1 MQILKK
7 SVKLAIEKTAL
18 KLFAA
23 RGYDNTTMAEI
34 AAAAGVST
42 GNIYRYH
49 ANKEELLYAVIP
61 ESFVELC
68 LQTLAGKVALVRGMS
83 SQQVAGSKELRLGNE
98 MLMQFILLHRHK
110 ILVLMRGCTGTR
122 LVGFRNVVRQRII
135 ESVHEHLVSLSE
147 SSHGCRNEPDQLLL
161 TTLYDNLM
169 NATTNILA
177 ADITEKQR
185 KEAMARLLDYH
196 LKGMAAIC

>member
-1 MQILKK
+1 MQILKN

-18 KLFAA
+18 RLFAA

-68 LQTLAGKVALVRGMS
+68 LQTITRKVALVRGMS
-83 SQQVAGSKELRLGNE
+83 SLQVADSQELRQGNE
-98 MLMQFILLHRHK
+98 MLMKFILAHRLK
-110 ILVLMRGCTGTR
+110 ILVLMRECTGTR
-122 LVGFRNVVRQRII
+122 LAGFRDVVRQKIL
-135 ESVHEHLVSLSE
+135 ESVFEHLASLSE
-147 SSHGCRNEPDQLLL
+147 SSPGRSNEPDQLLL
-161 TTLYDNLM
+161 VTVYDNLM
-169 NATTNILA
+169 NAAVSMLA
-177 ADITEKQR
+177 ANTTVRHR
-185 KEAMARLLDYH
+185 KESLAKLLDYH

>member
-7 SVKLAIEKTAL
+7 SVKLAIENTAL

-68 LQTLAGKVALVRGMS
+68 LQTITRKVALVRGMS
-83 SQQVAGSKELRLGNE
+83 SLQVADSQELRQGNE
-98 MLMQFILLHRHK
+98 MLMKFILLHRRK
-110 ILVLMRGCTGTR
+110 ILVLMRECTGTR
-122 LVGFRNVVRQRII
+122 LAGFRDVVREKIL
-135 ESVHEHLVSLSE
+135 ESVREHLASLSE
-147 SSHGCRNEPDQLLL
+147 SSPGRSNEPDHLLL
-161 TTLYDNLM
+161 VTVYDNLM
-169 NATTNILA
+169 NAATSILA
-177 ADITEKQR
+177 ADTTERHR
-185 KEAMARLLDYH
+185 KECLAKLLDYH
-196 LKGMAAIC
+196 LKGMAVIC

>member
-34 AAAAGVST
+34 ATAAGVST

-61 ESFVELC
+61 ESFVESC
-68 LQTLAGKVALVRGMS
+68 LQMLADKVALVRGMS
-83 SQQVAGSKELRLGNE
+83 SQQVAGSKELMLGNE
-98 MLMQFILLHRHK
+98 MLMKFMLTHRQK
-110 ILVLMRGCTGTR
+110 ILVLMRECSGTR
-122 LVGFRNVVRQRII
+122 LASFRTVVGQKIM
-135 ESVHEHLVSLSE
+135 ESVHEHLASLSE
-147 SSHGCRNEPDQLLL
+147 SSPGRRNEPDQLLL
-161 TTLYDNLM
+161 TTVYDNLM

-177 ADITEKQR
+177 ADITEKHR

>member
-34 AAAAGVST
+34 AAAAGIST

-49 ANKEELLYAVIP
+49 ANKQELLYAVIP

-68 LQTLAGKVALVRGMS
+68 LQTIRSKVALVRGMS

-98 MLMQFILLHRHK
+98 MLMKFVLTHRHK
-110 ILVLMRGCTGTR
+110 ILVLMRECSGTR
-122 LVGFRNVVRQRII
+122 LAGFRDVVRQKIV
-135 ESVHEHLVSLSE
+135 ESVHEHLASLPE
-147 SSHGCRNEPDQLLL
+147 SSPGHKNEPDQLLL
-161 TTLYDNLM
+161 ETVYDNLM
-169 NATTNILA
+169 TAATSILA
-177 ADITEKQR
+177 ADTTETHR
-185 KEAMARLLDYH
+185 KEALARLLDYH
-196 LKGMAAIC
+196 LKGMSAIC

>member
-1 MQILKK
+1 MQILKN

-23 RGYDNTTMAEI
+23 RGYDNTTMTEI

-61 ESFVELC
+61 GSFVELC
-68 LQTLAGKVALVRGMS
+68 LQTITSKVALVRGMS
-83 SQQVAGSKELRLGNE
+83 SLQVAGSKEFRLGNE

-110 ILVLMRGCTGTR
+110 ILVLMRECTGTR
-122 LVGFRNVVRQRII
+122 LAGFRNVVRQKIM
-135 ESVHEHLVSLSE
+135 ESVHEHLASLSE
-147 SSHGCRNEPDQLLL
+147 SSSGRRNEPDQLLL
-161 TTLYDNLM
+161 TTVYDNLM

-177 ADITEKQR
+177 AGITEKHR

-196 LKGMAAIC
+196 LKGMEAIC